1 MTEDFYELLG
11 VPRSATDAEIKAAY
25 RRLARE
31 LHPDS
36 GHGDPEAEERFKLVT
51 LAYETL
57 RDPEKRRVYDTYGA
71 EGLRQG
77 ARAGGFDFGDMGDIF
92 EAFFGRGFGGGV
104 TRRGPPQGSD
114 VEVAARLT
122 FSEAV
127 FGAEPEVTV
136 RAPVACDTCSGSGAR
151 PGTSPVTC
159 GACRGAGE
167 IRRVRQSILGQ
178 MVTSAPCPTCGG
190 TGEEIT
196 TPCPD
201 CRGDGRVME
210 ERVLHVK
217 VPPGVDD
224 GSVLRVPGGG
234 AVGPRGG
241 PPGDLYVHL
250 QVAADERFR
259 REGADLVHLLR
270 VPVTQAAL
278 GATIQLETLDGPQEV
293 QVERGTQ
300 TGKVIRLRGLG
311 IPHRRG
317 RGDLLLSV
325 IVETPDDLSA
335 EQEELLRRLAELR
348 DEAVSPP
355 DTSVIGR
362 IRSAFR

>member
-1 MTEDFYELLG
+1 MEDFYDLLG
-11 VPRSATDAEIKAAY
+11 VTRSATDAEIKAAY

-77 ARAGGFDFGDMGDIF
+77 ARSGGVDFGDVSDLF

-104 TRRGPPQGSD
+104 TRRGPPQGAD

-122 FSEAV
+122 FAEAV
-127 FGAEPEVTV
+127 FGAEPDITV
-136 RAPVACDTCSGSGAR
+136 RAAVACGTCSGSGAR

-159 GACRGAGE
+159 TGCGGSGE
-167 IRRVRQSILGQ
+167 VRRVRQSILGQ
-178 MVTSAPCPTCGG
+178 MVTSAPCPNCGG
-190 TGEEIT
+190 IGEEVT
-196 TPCPD
+196 SPCTD
-201 CRGDGRVME
+201 CGGEGRVLD
-210 ERVLHVK
+210 ERVLTVK

-224 GSVLRVPGGG
+224 GSVLRVPGAG

-250 QVAADERFR
+250 RVAADERFR
-259 REGADLVHLLR
+259 REGADLVHMLR

-278 GATIQLETLDGPQEV
+278 GAVLSIETLDGPQEV
-293 QVERGTQ
+293 ELTAGSE

-311 IPHRRG
+311 VPHRRG
-317 RGDLLLSV
+317 RGDLLLTV
-325 IVETPDDLSA
+325 MVETPTNLTP
-335 EQEELLRRLAELR
+335 EQTELLRQLAEAR
-348 DEAVSPP
+348 GEAVKPP
-355 DTSVIGR
+355 DSSVMGR

>member
-1 MTEDFYELLG
+1 MEDFYDLLG
-11 VPRSATDAEIKAAY
+11 VSRGASESEIKAAY

-36 GHGDPEAEERFKLVT
+36 GHGDPHAEERFKLVT

-77 ARAGGFDFGDMGDIF
+77 ARTGGVDFGDVSDIF

-104 TRRGPPQGSD
+104 TRRGPPQGAD

-127 FGAEPEVTV
+127 FGAEPEVRV
-136 RAPVACDTCSGSGAR
+136 RAAVACDTCRGSGAR

-159 GACRGAGE
+159 SGCRGSGE
-167 IRRVRQSILGQ
+167 VRRVRQSILGQ

-190 TGEEIT
+190 IGEEVT
-196 TPCPD
+196 SPCPD
-201 CRGDGRVME
+201 CGGEGRVVE
-210 ERVLHVK
+210 ERVLTVK

-250 QVAADERFR
+250 RVAADDRFH
-259 REGADLVHLLR
+259 REGADLVHVLR

-278 GATIQLETLDGPQEV
+278 GAALSIETLDGPQEV
-293 QVERGTQ
+293 ELPPGSQ

-311 IPHRRG
+311 VPHRRG
-317 RGDLLLSV
+317 RGDLLLTLM
-325 IVETPDDLSA
+325 VETPTDLTA
-335 EQEELLRRLAELR
+335 EESELLRELAESR
-348 DEAVSPP
+348 GETVKPP
-355 DTSVIGR
+355 DTSVIDR
-362 IRSAFR
+362 LRSAFR

>member
-1 MTEDFYELLG
+1 MEDFYELLG
-11 VPRSATDAEIKAAY
+11 VSRSATESEIKAAY
-25 RRLARE
+25 RGLARE

-36 GHGDPEAEERFKLVT
+36 GHGDPDAEERFKLVT

-77 ARAGGFDFGDMGDIF
+77 ARTGGVDFGDVSDLF
-92 EAFFGRGFGGGV
+92 EAFFGRGFAGGV
-104 TRRGPPQGSD
+104 TRRGPPQGAD

-122 FSEAV
+122 FAEAV

-136 RAPVACDTCSGSGAR
+136 RAGVACDSCKGSGAR

-159 GACRGAGE
+159 SGCRGSGE
-167 IRRVRQSILGQ
+167 VRRVRQSILGQ
-178 MVTSAPCPTCGG
+178 MVTSAPCPVCGG
-190 TGEEIT
+190 IGEEVPS
-196 TPCPD
+196 PCAD
-201 CRGDGRVME
+201 CGGEGRVVE
-210 ERVLHVK
+210 ERVLTVR

-250 QVAADERFR
+250 RVAADERFR
-259 REGADLVHLLR
+259 REGADLVHVLR

-278 GATIQLETLDGPQEV
+278 GAVLSIETLDGPQEV
-293 QVERGTQ
+293 ELPAGSE

-311 IPHRRG
+311 VPHRRG
-317 RGDLLLSV
+317 RGDLLLTLM
-325 IVETPDDLSA
+325 VETPTDLTG
-335 EQEELLRRLAELR
+335 EQAELLRQLADSR
-348 DEAVSPP
+348 GEAVKPP

-362 IRSAFR
+362 LRSAFR

>member
-1 MTEDFYELLG
+1 MEDFYELLG
-11 VPRSATDAEIKAAY
+11 VRRSASDAEIKAAY

-36 GHGDPEAEERFKLVT
+36 GHGDPDAEERFKLVT

-57 RDPEKRRVYDTYGA
+57 RDPEKRRVYDAYGP

-77 ARAGGFDFGDMGDIF
+77 ARTGGVDFGDLSEIF
-92 EAFFGRGFGGGV
+92 EAFFGRGFASGV
-104 TRRGPPQGSD
+104 TRRGPPQGAD

-136 RAPVACDTCSGSGAR
+136 RAAVACDTCGGSGAR
-151 PGTSPVTC
+151 PGTTPVTC
-159 GACRGAGE
+159 GGCGGSGE
-167 IRRVRQSILGQ
+167 VRRVRQSILGQ
-178 MVTSAPCPTCGG
+178 MVTSGPCPQCGG
-190 TGEEIT
+190 LGEEVAS
-196 TPCPD
+196 PCPD
-201 CRGDGRVME
+201 CAGEGRVVD
-210 ERVLHVK
+210 ERVLSIK

-234 AVGPRGG
+234 SIGPRRG

-250 QVAADERFR
+250 RVAADERFN
-259 REGADLVHLLR
+259 REGVDLVHVLR

-278 GATIQLETLDGPQEV
+278 GAQLSIETLDGPQEV
-293 QVERGTQ
+293 ELPAGSQ

-311 IPHRRG
+311 VPHRRG
-317 RGDLLLSV
+317 RGDLLLTV
-325 IVETPDDLSA
+325 VVETPVDLSG
-335 EQEELLRRLAELR
+335 EQAELLRQLAASRGES
-348 DEAVSPP
+348 VKPP
-355 DTSVIGR
+355 DTSMMGR
-362 IRSAFR
+362 LRSAFR

>member
-1 MTEDFYELLG
+1 MEDFYELLG
-11 VPRSATDAEIKAAY
+11 VSRGASDSEIKAAY

-36 GHGDPEAEERFKLVT
+36 GHGDPDAEERFKLVT

-77 ARAGGFDFGDMGDIF
+77 ARSGGVDFGDVSDIF

-122 FSEAV
+122 FAEAV

-136 RAPVACDTCSGSGAR
+136 RSAVACDACAGSGAR
-151 PGTSPVTC
+151 AGTSPVTC
-159 GACRGAGE
+159 TGCRGTGE
-167 IRRVRQSILGQ
+167 VRRVRQSILGQ
-178 MVTSAPCPTCGG
+178 MVTSSPCPTCGG
-190 TGEEIT
+190 IGEEVT
-196 TPCPD
+196 SPCPE
-201 CRGDGRVME
+201 CSGEGRLVE
-210 ERVLHVK
+210 ERVLTVK
-217 VPPGVDD
+217 VPSGVDD

-234 AVGPRGG
+234 SVGPRGG

-250 QVAADERFR
+250 RVAADERFR
-259 REGADLVHLLR
+259 REGADLVHVLR

-278 GATIQLETLDGPQEV
+278 GAELTVETLDGPE
-293 QVERGTQ
+293 EIELPPGSQ

-311 IPHRRG
+311 VPHRRG
-317 RGDLLLSV
+317 RGDLLLTLM
-325 IVETPDDLSA
+325 VETPTELTADQA
-335 EQEELLRRLAELR
+335 ELLRQLAEAR
-348 DEAVSPP
+348 GESVKPP
-355 DTSVIGR
+355 DNSVIGR

>member
-1 MTEDFYELLG
+1 MEDFYAALG
-11 VPRSATDAEIKAAY
+11 VSRGATDAEIKAAY

-77 ARAGGFDFGDMGDIF
+77 ARTGGVDFGDVSDIF

-114 VEVAARLT
+114 IEVAARLT
-122 FSEAV
+122 FAEAV
-127 FGAEPEVTV
+127 FGAEPDITV
-136 RAPVACDTCSGSGAR
+136 RGAVACDACNGSGAR
-151 PGTSPVTC
+151 AGTSPVTC
-159 GACRGAGE
+159 TGCGGSGE
-167 IRRVRQSILGQ
+167 VRRVRQSILGQ
-178 MVTSAPCPTCGG
+178 MVTSGPCPQCGG
-190 TGEEIT
+190 IGEEVPS
-196 TPCPD
+196 PCPQ
-201 CRGDGRVME
+201 CGGEGRVLE
-210 ERVLHVK
+210 ERELTVK

-250 QVAADERFR
+250 RVAADERFR
-259 REGADLVHLLR
+259 REGADLVHTLR

-278 GATIQLETLDGPQEV
+278 GAVIPLDTLDGPQEV
-293 QVERGTQ
+293 ELPAGSQ
-300 TGKVIRLRGLG
+300 TGRVIRLRGLG
-311 IPHRRG
+311 VPHRRG
-317 RGDLLLSV
+317 RGDLLLTV
-325 IVETPDDLSA
+325 LVETPQELNP
-335 EQEELLRRLAELR
+335 EQEQLLRQLAEAR
-348 DEAVSPP
+348 GESVKPA
-355 DTSVIGR
+355 DTSVVGR

>member
-1 MTEDFYELLG
+1 MEDFYELLG
-11 VPRSATDAEIKAAY
+11 VSRRATDGEIKAAY

-57 RDPEKRRVYDTYGA
+57 RDPEKRQVYDTYGA

-77 ARAGGFDFGDMGDIF
+77 ARSGGVDFGDVSDIF

-122 FSEAV
+122 FAEAV

-136 RAPVACDTCSGSGAR
+136 RAAVTCDTCAGSGAR

-159 GACRGAGE
+159 TSCRGAGE
-167 IRRVRQSILGQ
+167 VRRVRQSILGQ

-190 TGEEIT
+190 IGEEVPS
-196 TPCPD
+196 PCTE
-201 CRGDGRVME
+201 CGGDGRVVE
-210 ERVLHVK
+210 ERVLTVK

-250 QVAADERFR
+250 RVAADPRFR
-259 REGADLVHLLR
+259 REGADLIHELH

-278 GATIQLETLDGPQEV
+278 GAVLSIETLDGPQEV
-293 QVERGTQ
+293 DLPAGSQ

-311 IPHRRG
+311 VPHRRG
-317 RGDLLLSV
+317 RGDLLLALLV
-325 IVETPDDLSA
+325 DTPTDLTP
-335 EQEELLRRLAELR
+335 EQTELLRELAASR
-348 DEAVSPP
+348 DETVKPP
-355 DTSVIGR
+355 DSSVIGR

>member
-1 MTEDFYELLG
+1 MEDFYAALG
-11 VPRSATDAEIKAAY
+11 VARGATDAEIKAAY

-36 GHGDPEAEERFKLVT
+36 GHGDPAAEERFKLVT

-77 ARAGGFDFGDMGDIF
+77 ARTGGVDFGDVSDIF

-104 TRRGPPQGSD
+104 TRRGPPQGAD
-114 VEVAARLT
+114 LEVAARLT
-122 FSEAV
+122 FAEAV
-127 FGAEPEVTV
+127 FGAEPEITV
-136 RAPVACDTCSGSGAR
+136 RGAVACDTCKGSGAR

-159 GACRGAGE
+159 TGCGGSGE
-167 IRRVRQSILGQ
+167 VRRVRQSILGQ
-178 MVTSAPCPTCGG
+178 MVTSGPCPQCGG
-190 TGEEIT
+190 VGEDVPS
-196 TPCPD
+196 PCAD
-201 CRGDGRVME
+201 CGGDGRVLD
-210 ERVLHVK
+210 ERELTVK

-250 QVAADERFR
+250 RVAADERFR
-259 REGADLVHLLR
+259 REGADLVHTWR

-278 GATIQLETLDGPQEV
+278 GAVIPVETLDGTQD
-293 QVERGTQ
+293 VELPAGSE
-300 TGKVIRLRGLG
+300 TGRVIRLRGLG

-317 RGDLLLSV
+317 RGDLLLTV
-325 IVETPDDLSA
+325 LVQTPQELTP
-335 EQEELLRRLAELR
+335 EQEQLLRQLAESR
-348 DEAVSPP
+348 GESVKPP
-355 DTSVIGR
+355 DTSVVGR

>member
-1 MTEDFYELLG
+1 MEDFYELLG
-11 VPRSATDAEIKAAY
+11 VGRAATDAEIKAAY

-77 ARAGGFDFGDMGDIF
+77 ARSGGVDFGDVSDIF

-104 TRRGPPQGSD
+104 TRRGPPQGAD

-122 FSEAV
+122 FAEAV
-127 FGAEPEVTV
+127 FGSEPDVTV
-136 RAPVACDTCSGSGAR
+136 RAPVACETCRGSGAR

-159 GACRGAGE
+159 TGCGGSGE
-167 IRRVRQSILGQ
+167 VRRVRQSILGQ

-190 TGEEIT
+190 MGEEVT
-196 TPCPD
+196 SPCTE
-201 CRGDGRVME
+201 CAGEGRVVE
-210 ERVLHVK
+210 ERVLTVK

-250 QVAADERFR
+250 RVAADERFR
-259 REGADLVHLLR
+259 REGADLVHVLR
-270 VPVTQAAL
+270 VPVSQAAL
-278 GATIQLETLDGPQEV
+278 GAVLSVETLDGSQEV
-293 QVERGTQ
+293 ELTAGSQ

-311 IPHRRG
+311 VPHRRG
-317 RGDLLLSV
+317 RGDLLLTV
-325 IVETPDDLSA
+325 MVETPTDLTP
-335 EQEELLRRLAELR
+335 EQADLLRQLAESR
-348 DEAVSPP
+348 GEPVKPP
-355 DTSVIGR
+355 DSSVIGR

>member
-1 MTEDFYELLG
+1 MEDFYELLG
-11 VPRSATDAEIKAAY
+11 VSRGASESEIKAAY

-31 LHPDS
+31 LHPDA
-36 GHGDPEAEERFKLVT
+36 GHGDPDAEERFKLVT

-57 RDPEKRRVYDTYGA
+57 RDPEKRRIYDTYGA

-77 ARAGGFDFGDMGDIF
+77 ARAGGVDFGDVSDIF

-104 TRRGPPQGSD
+104 TRRGPAQGSD

-127 FGAEPEVTV
+127 FGAEPDVTV
-136 RAPVACDTCSGSGAR
+136 RAAVACDTCGGSGAR
-151 PGTSPVTC
+151 PGTTPVTC
-159 GACRGAGE
+159 SGCRGSGE
-167 IRRVRQSILGQ
+167 VRRVRQSILGQ
-178 MVTSAPCPTCGG
+178 MVTSAPCPACGG
-190 TGEEIT
+190 MGEEVT
-196 TPCPD
+196 SPCQE
-201 CRGDGRVME
+201 CGGEGRVVE
-210 ERVLHVK
+210 ERVLTVK

-234 AVGPRGG
+234 SVGPRGG

-250 QVAADERFR
+250 RVAADERFR
-259 REGADLVHLLR
+259 REGADLVHVLR

-278 GATIQLETLDGPQEV
+278 GAVLSIDTLDGPQEV
-293 QVERGTQ
+293 DLPAGSQ

-311 IPHRRG
+311 VPHRRG
-317 RGDLLLSV
+317 RGDLLLTV
-325 IVETPDDLSA
+325 VVETPTDLTS
-335 EQEELLRRLAELR
+335 EEADLLRQLAESR
-348 DEAVSPP
+348 GEAVKPA
-355 DTSVIGR
+355 DGSVIGR